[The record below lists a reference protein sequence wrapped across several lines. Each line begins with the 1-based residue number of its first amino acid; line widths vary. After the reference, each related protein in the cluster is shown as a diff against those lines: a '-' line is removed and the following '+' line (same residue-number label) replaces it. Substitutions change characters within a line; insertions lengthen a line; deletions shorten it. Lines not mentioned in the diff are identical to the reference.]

1 MAHPMGNLSV
11 NHYTKIS
18 VFPDGAEITYALD
31 FGESP
36 TYRLLR
42 EWGFDPA
49 KWKSI
54 DANNVKDRAEAA
66 MREWMADLEARPGRL
81 VLERCEVALR
91 EGDDRLSAMRVMA
104 KMRVEGASGELK
116 FEDRNFADR
125 AGWKEIAIGATGGAQ
140 IVEASQRD
148 GDRSRELTIFPAGA
162 NPPNDL
168 RARVKW
174 NARAGAGV
182 VAKIAPIDQPAPVSA
197 PPETTPSSAAPPQD
211 FLKRVLSQGELGFW
225 LMLACIGAAMGLGA
239 IHALSPGHG
248 KTIVA
253 AYLVGSRGTMGHAAF
268 LGAMVTFTHTISVFA
283 LGIATLFLSKYF
295 VPERLTHWLEA
306 ISGVAIVAVG
316 VWLLYKR
323 VRALKAMGHDHDHHH
338 EHPHHDHDHAHD
350 DHHHDHDHEHAH
362 HTHQHV
368 PEGEVTIGNLIALG
382 ASGGLVPCPS
392 AMVLLLFAISVGRVG
407 LGLVLLV
414 AFSLGLAGVLTAIGM
429 LVLYAKNWLPDPKK
443 TSRHPLFKFVPV
455 ASAAAIVTIGIVMTS
470 VSLGWVPRGFGG

>member
-197 PPETTPSSAAPPQD
+197 PPETTGVPLTSTCSMPLAP
-211 FLKRVLSQGELGFW
+211 
-225 LMLACIGAAMGLGA
+225 
-239 IHALSPGHG
+239 
-248 KTIVA
+248 
-253 AYLVGSRGTMGHAAF
+253 AYRRPA
-268 LGAMVTFTHTISVFA
+268 
-283 LGIATLFLSKYF
+283 
-295 VPERLTHWLEA
+295 
-306 ISGVAIVAVG
+306 
-316 VWLLYKR
+316 
-323 VRALKAMGHDHDHHH
+323 
-338 EHPHHDHDHAHD
+338 
-350 DHHHDHDHEHAH
+350 
-362 HTHQHV
+362 
-368 PEGEVTIGNLIALG
+368 
-382 ASGGLVPCPS
+382 PC
-392 AMVLLLFAISVGRVG
+392 GR
-407 LGLVLLV
+407 
-414 AFSLGLAGVLTAIGM
+414 S
-429 LVLYAKNWLPDPKK
+429 
-443 TSRHPLFKFVPV
+443 
-455 ASAAAIVTIGIVMTS
+455 
-470 VSLGWVPRGFGG
+470 